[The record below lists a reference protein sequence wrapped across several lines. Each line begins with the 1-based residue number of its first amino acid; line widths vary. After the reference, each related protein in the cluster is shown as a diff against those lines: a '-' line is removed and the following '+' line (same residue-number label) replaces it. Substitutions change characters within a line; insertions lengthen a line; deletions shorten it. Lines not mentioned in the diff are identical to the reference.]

1 MYREMDVESVEEI
14 MDSRKGGRGNTRAR
28 GGKNKTEVLSLRLDP
43 RLRYL
48 AELASRRQRRSI
60 SSFVEASIEDSLLRV
75 FITQEVDSR
84 GNYKGKTIREVAVT
98 LWDVNEA
105 DRFARLAFR
114 YPDLLNHHEQ
124 ICWKLIC
131 ENESLWKGRPDEAGD
146 RIEANLIWPRLRESW
161 DLLNAVARG
170 DKPHDQ
176 LPKSTVPPIGNEG
189 DEAEKADD
197 SFRPPAPPIDDD

>member
-1 MYREMDVESVEEI
+1 MTRVEEI
-14 MDSRKGGRGNTRAR
+14 MDSRKGGSGNARAR
-28 GGKNKTEVLSLRLDP
+28 GGKNKTEILSIRLDP

-60 SSFVEASIEDSLLRV
+60 SSFVEASIQDNLLHV

-84 GNYKGKTIREVAVT
+84 GNYKGKTISEVAAT

-105 DRFARLAFR
+105 DRFVRLAFR

-131 ENESLWKGRPDEAGD
+131 ENEYLWKGRPDEAGD
-146 RIEANLIWPRLRESW
+146 RIEANLIWERLREKW
-161 DLLNAVARG
+161 DLFNAVARG
-170 DKPHDQ
+170 DE
-176 LPKSTVPPIGNEG
+176 PKSKLPAGSSSPSFDEG
-189 DEAEKADD
+189 DP
-197 SFRPPAPPIDDD
+197 SS